1 MKHFELATEDLKLN
15 KDKIL
20 EAITT
25 NENVLE
31 RAENI
36 AVDNLHEAT
45 EIEETFMSNLDLLRE
60 SLTTMNK
67 LV

>member
-25 NENVLE
+25 NENILE